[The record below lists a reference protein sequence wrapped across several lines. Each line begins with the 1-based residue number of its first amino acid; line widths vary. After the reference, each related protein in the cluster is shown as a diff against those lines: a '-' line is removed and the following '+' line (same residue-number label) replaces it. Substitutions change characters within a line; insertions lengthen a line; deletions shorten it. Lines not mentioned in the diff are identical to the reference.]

1 MRRKAV
7 AFLFAGLFVLGAA
20 SPAFGSTPPGQ
31 RGYEGQPGNQ
41 GGGGGNGGQP
51 PGCRGYEGQPGNQGC

>member
-7 AFLFAGLFVLGAA
+7 AFIFAGLFVLGAA
-20 SPAFGSTPPGQ
+20 GPAFGTTPPGL

-41 GGGGGNGGQP
+41 GGGGGQP
-51 PGCRGYEGQPGNQGC
+51 PGCLGYEGQPGNQGC